1 MKYIIDKDGNITGR
15 SFCEEIV
22 GIEAPHKPLREDE
35 SCRWNGYEWEYK
47 FRDYPEKE
55 VADISKNLE
64 RYNIVKFLLDSII
77 SYVYLPTGTCIYGD
91 KYKYKEG
98 QKLTVLVPCYGKAKY
113 IKDTVESV
121 LANTLLPDKI
131 IILLMD
137 EDSIALK
144 DELSSMSSIIDC
156 REHERLCVEE
166 ARNYLATLADSEW
179 LMFLD
184 ADDQLY
190 PDYFEVLFKSEEPNK
205 VNAAI
210 RRCKMDVINLTNNN
224 KLYAQFNN
232 PIFIKF
238 GSRIS
243 GTGSFICHSDVMKDY
258 QFNPDC
264 NSSGEDTAFLTDVAC
279 DAKYSFYFHNE
290 PKFKYF
296 LSTENSLSHEIY
308 ASENWKYTITK
319 YVLPKLYRYIQGL
332 PNYYSNKTLDIL
344 MQEILQD
351 NSYDNAYIYMLNSC
365 SAVDTI
371 IETFNNSIYNIV
383 TDMFKKSRICKPLEQ
398 YSKDKFTVIGK
409 VPEGLDLEGTEFDV
423 LMFNDISETSPCDIF
438 ERQGN
443 LIINNKILDE
453 IMALDKTWLERL
465 IYMLDKYCILTL
477 GNNPGTE
484 DMLLLDTKRYTT
496 IYKIK
501 EVFIHRLQDTLK
513 DIVVNINKPI
523 ISKYTQKSTRY
534 VTFSLNRTCNKN
546 CAYCNQLK
554 AENVDEKTIYK
565 NFDSYLTKA
574 EEAYGDKLF
583 PQLLGG
589 EPTLLS
595 YETQMKII
603 KRLEKY
609 PFILLFT
616 NGYDKEAPLYTY
628 PNIIKNVHATTLE
641 QAAELIKELKKPDL
655 TVYVA
660 TKNQLPEIEQWLESN
675 KKLVKNSF
683 QLIPCMNTGNADFD
697 LGEEE
702 LVKLAQFVREYA
714 LIDWTSPKL
723 INIIQQK
730 AFIAARSQCP
740 KKFGA
745 IQIDCITGKVLP
757 CCNYSAGTEVDIN
770 EFDFSNPAKYY
781 KAEACEKCLTLSNY
795 VEDYE

>member
-15 SFCEEIV
+15 SFCEEIA
-22 GIEAPHKPLREDE
+22 GIEAPHKPLREGE
-35 SCRWNGYEWEYK
+35 SCRWNGSKWEYQ

-55 VADISKNLE
+55 VYSIPKDMELYNSSKFIMD
-64 RYNIVKFLLDSII
+64 NILAYIYI
-77 SYVYLPTGTCIYGD
+77 PTGTCIYGD

-98 QKLTVLVPCYGKAKY
+98 QKLTVLIPCYGKAKY
-113 IKDTVESV
+113 IKDTVNSV

-144 DELSSMSSIIDC
+144 DELSVMSDIIDC
-156 REHERLCVEE
+156 REHERLCVEK

-190 PDYFEVLFKSEEPNK
+190 LDYFEVLLKGEEPNK
-205 VNAAI
+205 VNAAV
-210 RRCKMDVINLTNNN
+210 RRTRLDITDLKDNSSVYT
-224 KLYAQFNN
+224 KFEN
-232 PIFIKF
+232 PVFIKF
-238 GSRIS
+238 GSRVS

-264 NSSGEDTAFLTDVAC
+264 NSSGEDTAFLTDVAY
-279 DAKYSFYFHNE
+279 DAKYSFYYHSE

-296 LSTENSLSHEIY
+296 LSTDNSLSHEIF
-308 ASENWKYTITK
+308 ASDNWHRTMKL
-319 YVLPKLYRYIQGL
+319 YVFPKLYSML
-332 PNYYSNKTLDIL
+332 KKMPNWASNSNIDI
-344 MQEILQD
+344 ILQD
-351 NSYDNAYIYMLNSC
+351 ILKDNDYTNSYKLMINSCQEKGSIIEILNS
-365 SAVDTI
+365 SV
-371 IETFNNSIYNIV
+371 YNII
-383 TDMFKKSRICKPLEQ
+383 TSIFKESRERKPLEA
-398 YSKDKFTVIGK
+398 YSKDKFTIIGE
-409 VPEGLDLEGTEFDV
+409 VPEGLDFEGIEFDV
-423 LMFNDISETSPCDIF
+423 LIFNDISETSPCDIF

-453 IMALDKTWLERL
+453 VMLLDKTWLERL
-465 IYMLDKYCILTL
+465 VYMLDKYCVLTL

-484 DMLLLDTKRYTT
+484 DLLLIDQKPKY
-496 IYKIK
+496 ISQMI
-501 EVFIHRLQDTLK
+501 LK
-513 DIVVNINKPI
+513 QLSDKLPDNLRNFLCYYNQPVT
-523 ISKYTQKSTRY
+523 SKYTQSDKRII
-534 VTFSLNRTCNKN
+534 TFSLNRTCNKN

-554 AENVDEKTIYK
+554 ADNINEETLFN
-565 NFDSYLTKA
+565 NFDKYLTKA

-595 YETQMKII
+595 YETQYKII

-628 PNIIKNVHATTLE
+628 PNIVKNVHATTLE
-641 QAAELIKELKKPDL
+641 QLKDFVNDPVL
-655 TVYVA
+655 YRPVYVVL
-660 TKNQLPEIEQWLESN
+660 KNRMAEVEAWLEEN
-675 KKLVKNSF
+675 KNTVKNKL
-683 QLIPCMNTGNADFD
+683 QLIPCMNTGNSDYD

-702 LVKLAQFVREYA
+702 LIKLAQITKEYG
-714 LIDWTSPKL
+714 LVDWSCPEFTNVL
-723 INIIQQK
+723 LQK
-730 AFIAARSQCP
+730 RFDIARNQCP
-740 KKFGA
+740 KKTSI

-757 CCNYSAGTEVDIN
+757 CCNYSANIEVNID
-770 EFDFSNPAKYY
+770 EFDFNNPAKYY
-781 KAEACEKCLTLSNY
+781 KAEACEKCLSFGNY
-795 VEDYE
+795 TR

>member
-15 SFCEEIV
+15 SFCEEIA
-22 GIEAPHKPLREDE
+22 GIETPHKPLREDE
-35 SCRWNGYEWEYK
+35 SCRWNGHEWEYK

-55 VADISKNLE
+55 V
-64 RYNIVKFLLDSII
+64 YNIPKNMELFNSSKFIMDNLLAYIYI
-77 SYVYLPTGTCIYGD
+77 PTGTCIYGD
-91 KYKYKEG
+91 KYKYNEN
-98 QKLTVLVPCYGKAKY
+98 QKLTVLIPCYGKAKY
-113 IKDTVESV
+113 IRDTVQSV
-121 LANTLLPDKI
+121 LASTLLPDKI

-137 EDSIALK
+137 EDSVALK
-144 DELSSMSSIIDC
+144 SELEAMSSIIDC
-156 REHERLCVEE
+156 REHERLCVEK

-190 PDYFEVLFKSEEPNK
+190 PDYFEVLLKGDEPNK

-210 RRCKMDVINLTNNN
+210 RRARLDITDLKDNSSANT
-224 KLYAQFNN
+224 KFEN
-232 PIFIKF
+232 PVFIKF

-279 DAKYSFYFHNE
+279 DAKYSFYYHNE

-296 LSTENSLSHEIY
+296 LSTENSLSHEIF
-308 ASENWKYTITK
+308 ASDNWHRTMKL
-319 YVLPKLYRYIQGL
+319 YVFPKLYNCIKKM
-332 PNYYSNKTLDIL
+332 PNWAASSKIDT
-344 MQEILQD
+344 ILQD
-351 NSYDNAYIYMLNSC
+351 ILKDNDYTNSYKLMINSCQEKGTVIEILNS
-365 SAVDTI
+365 SV
-371 IETFNNSIYNIV
+371 YNIV
-383 TDMFKKSRICKPLEQ
+383 TSMFKESRMRKPLEQ

-443 LIINNKILDE
+443 LIINSRILDE

-465 IYMLDKYCILTL
+465 IYMLDKYCVLTL
-477 GNNPGTE
+477 GNNPGIE
-484 DMLLLDTKRYTT
+484 DLLSINQKPSYISQMIQKQLSDKLPDNLKRFLCY
-496 IYKIK
+496 YN
-501 EVFIHRLQDTLK
+501 Q
-513 DIVVNINKPI
+513 PI
-523 ISKYTQKSTRY
+523 TSKHTQSDKQII
-534 VTFSLNRTCNKN
+534 TFSLNRTCNKN

-554 AENVDEKTIYK
+554 ADNIDEETIYK
-565 NFDSYLTKA
+565 NFDSYITKA

-616 NGYDKEAPLYTY
+616 NGYDKEAPLYIY
-628 PNIIKNVHATTLE
+628 PNIIKNVHATTLGQLE
-641 QAAELIKELKKPDL
+641 EFVNDPILYRPVYVVLKKDI
-655 TVYVA
+655 T
-660 TKNQLPEIEQWLESN
+660 EIETWLEEN
-675 KKLVKNSF
+675 KNIIKNKL
-683 QLIPCMNTGNADFD
+683 QLIPCMNTGNTEFD

-702 LVKLAQFVREYA
+702 LVKLAQLTRKYN
-714 LIDWTSPKL
+714 LIDWSCPEFTDIL
-723 INIIQQK
+723 LQQR
-730 AFIAARSQCP
+730 FDVPRIQCP
-740 KKFGA
+740 KKVPI
-745 IQIDCITGKVLP
+745 IQIDCITGKVFP

-781 KAEACEKCLTLSNY
+781 KAEACEKCLSFGNY
-795 VEDYE
+795 TR